1 MVEVTFSSSRR
12 ADTEPS
18 DCWCS
23 PCDLCHNERQ
33 VSEIFRLLD
42 WTVHLRVDLEK
53 RAEALL
59 RFQSLADLQN
69 GLEQYGG
76 PGV

>member
-1 MVEVTFSSSRR
+1 MSPFFLQEGRYR
-12 ADTEPS
+12 AKRLLVLALY
-18 DCWCS
+18 
-23 PCDLCHNERQ
+23 DLCYNERQ
-33 VSEIFRLLD
+33 ASEIFRLLD
-42 WTVHLRVDLEK
+42 WTMHLRVDLEK

-59 RFQSLADLQN
+59 RFQPLADLQN